1 MNIRKS
7 KNDSIPINYFEKKYE
22 TMEPLELRALQI
34 TRLRE
39 TLKTVFIKNN
49 FYKKRF
55 NDAGITDIS
64 DIDNIKN
71 IDDIKNLPFTSKK
84 DLVDNYPIGLFSC
97 SLKDTVRVHA
107 SSGTTGK
114 PIIAGYTMQDIKIW
128 SQLMARVLYA
138 CGIDKND
145 IGQNAYGYGLFTGG
159 LGVHYGAEAVGMTII
174 PMSTGFTERQFT
186 MMEDLGTTV
195 LFCTPSYAIFLAEEI
210 HKFIKDTSK
219 IKLRKGVFGA
229 EPWSN
234 EFRQNIEDSLNIDAY
249 DIYGLSEI
257 IGPGVAFECVYKNG
271 LHINEDN
278 FLPEIINPKTG
289 DVLREGETGE
299 LVLTSLN
306 RQAMPLI
313 RFRTKDITSFYTGK
327 CKCGRSFVRMHKI
340 KGRTDDMIIL
350 KGVNIFPS
358 QIESIIFK
366 NNYLEPVYLIELYT
380 DNLLD
385 KMNIIIEPK
394 QNIFNMGE
402 NKIDEI
408 IKEVSHK
415 IYELVGVRSKVTAL
429 PPKTLE
435 RSQGKSK
442 RIRDLRKKL

>member
-22 TMEPLELRALQI
+22 TMEPLELRALQT

>member
-1 MNIRKS
+1 MITGKP
-7 KNDSIPINYFEKKYE
+7 KNDSISINYFEKKYE
-22 TMEPLELRALQI
+22 TMEPRELKDLQV

-39 TLKTVFIKNN
+39 TLRTVFTKND
-49 FYKKRF
+49 FYKKRL
-55 NDAGITDIS
+55 NEAGIKHIS
-64 DIDNIKN
+64 DIDNIKST
-71 IDDIKNLPFTSKK
+71 DDIQNLPFTSKI
-84 DLVDNYPIGLFSC
+84 DLVNNYPTGLFSC
-97 SLKDTVRVHA
+97 SLKDTVRIHA

-114 PIIAGYTMQDIKIW
+114 PIIAGYTAQDIKIW

-159 LGVHYGAEAVGMTII
+159 LGVHYGAEAIGMTII
-174 PMSTGFTERQFT
+174 PMSSGFTERQFT
-186 MMEDLGTTV
+186 MMEDLSTTV

-210 HKFIKDTSK
+210 NKFIKDASK
-219 IKLRKGVFGA
+219 IKLKKGIFGA

-234 EFRQNIEDSLNIDAY
+234 EFRRNIEDRLNIDAY

-289 DVLREGETGE
+289 EVLKDGETGE

-313 RFRTKDITSFYTGK
+313 RFRTKDITSLYKGK

-358 QIESIIFK
+358 QIESVIFK
-366 NNYLEPVYLIELYT
+366 HDYLEPVYLIELYT

-385 KMNIIIEPK
+385 KMNVIIEPK
-394 QNIFNMGE
+394 QDVFNMGE
-402 NKIDEI
+402 NRIDEI
-408 IKEVSHK
+408 IKEISHK
-415 IYELVGVRSKVTAL
+415 IYELVGIRSKVTAL

-442 RIRDLRKKL
+442 RIRDLRKKM

>member
-1 MNIRKS
+1 MKNNKNIKV
-7 KNDSIPINYFEKKYE
+7 NYFEKKYE
-22 TMEPLELRALQI
+22 TMDYGELKTLQAA
-34 TRLRE
+34 RLKE
-39 TLKTVFIKNN
+39 TLKTVFTKND
-49 FYKKRF
+49 FYKNKL
-55 NDAGITDIS
+55 NEAGIKHIS

-71 IDDIKNLPFTSKK
+71 IGGIKNLPFTAKIDLVNNYPFGIFSRPLK
-84 DLVDNYPIGLFSC
+84 DLVRI
-97 SLKDTVRVHA
+97 HA

-114 PIIAGYTMQDIKIW
+114 PIIAGYTKRDIMVW
-128 SQLMARVLYA
+128 AHLMARVLCA
-138 CGIDKND
+138 AGLGKND

-159 LGVHYGAEAVGMTII
+159 LGFHYGAEALGMTII

-186 MMEDLGTTV
+186 MMEDIGVTA
-195 LFCTPSYAIFLAEEI
+195 LFCTPSYALFLGEEI
-210 HKFIKDTSK
+210 NKFIKDTSK
-219 IKLRKGVFGA
+219 IKLKKGIFGA

-234 EFRQNIEDSLNIDAY
+234 EFRQNIENSLNIDAY
-249 DIYGLSEI
+249 DIYGLSELL
-257 IGPGVAFECVYKNG
+257 GPGVAFECVYKNG

-289 DVLREGETGE
+289 DVLKEGEQGE

-313 RFRTKDITSFYTGK
+313 RFRTKDITSLYKDK

-358 QIESIIFK
+358 QIESIIFGYD
-366 NNYLEPVYLIELYT
+366 YLEPAYLIELYT

-385 KMNIIIEPK
+385 KMNVIIEPK
-394 QNIFNMGE
+394 QEVFNMGE
-402 NKIDEI
+402 SKMDEI
-408 IKEVSHK
+408 TKEISHK
-415 IYELVGVRSKVTAL
+415 IYELIGIRSKVTAV

-442 RIRDLRKKL
+442 RIRDLRKKI